1 MLSMG
6 AGTCISD
13 PLQPDL
19 HCGKLFWAG
28 NYPRVSLA
36 LQEGG
41 TDRSMRIS
49 LGEDRYQRWQVWLEN
64 PIGLDDCQQIDTL
77 LELGEQYIE
86 ELYAS
91 QDNTMNKLLERL
103 EDHAPLA
110 AQGPSQAVN
119 QNNGVAPSSSRAQLA
134 SSVG

>member
-1 MLSMG
+1 MFSMG
-6 AGTCISD
+6 TGTYLPD
-13 PLQPDL
+13 PLLSESALNHGQ
-19 HCGKLFWAG
+19 LFWAKKF
-28 NYPRVSLA
+28 SQLSFD
-36 LQEGG
+36 LQEG
-41 TDRSMRIS
+41 DVHCQMVND
-49 LGEDRYQRWQVWLEN
+49 LGSRYQRWQVVLEE
-64 PIGLDDCQQIDTL
+64 LMDVDCQQIDTL

-119 QNNGVAPSSSRAQLA
+119 QKMV
-134 SSVG
+134 